1 MKEKT
6 RTVTFGENESQGI
19 GDVGQLSA
27 ADADHL
33 VSDRL
38 RDLAGCDNRYEW
50 FTLSGSK
57 SIRAG
62 CWVGVIQLGR
72 TTIEV
77 LPKVEDGTS
86 VSRIDLNEM
95 LADSLGIKGMSRLSS
110 NSSTGKFIEF
120 FAFDYARR
128 VSALIQRGMPHRYV
142 EQRGLLQTIKGR
154 LDLPMQIQ
162 ADAAALPYIACTYDA
177 FVADNPLSQFLKAG
191 LVAATRLPV
200 SARTRRML
208 MSTLAELDV
217 VSDRVVGREE
227 LISYTLGKNERDLLP
242 LCNLASLLLRGKSF
256 DTHLAG
262 EGGKKL
268 RGFTLMF
275 NMWEI
280 FENYAVHELN
290 MALKGTPWVARGHDT
305 RLDGK
310 AWYLGAGKLV
320 QLKPDI
326 VIRRRSGDKAIVC
339 VADTKWKKDA
349 GYVTKI
355 TKKNT
360 LRTSV
365 TGVQPADAYQALAYT
380 ATLSAEEGLALDDPL
395 PVAIIYPKVG
405 KRASSAG
412 LKADKN
418 GNDPLS
424 FLRKIGEPP
433 IRLNAYKKVQGELKG
448 TLSFLYLNCPGTA
461 DESAAMQS
469 TPTHQGK
476 A

>member
-1 MKEKT
+1 MKEKP

-19 GDVGQLSA
+19 GGVGQLSTKE
-27 ADADHL
+27 ADHL
-33 VSDRL
+33 ISDRL

-77 LPKVEDGTS
+77 LPKVEDGSS
-86 VSRIDLNEM
+86 VSRIELNEM
-95 LADSLGIKGMSRLSS
+95 LADSLGIKGMSRLSR
-110 NSSTGKFIEF
+110 NSSAGRFIEF

-142 EQRGLLQTIKGR
+142 EQRGLIQTIKGR
-154 LDLPMQIQ
+154 LDLPRQIQ

-191 LVAATRLPV
+191 LVAGTRLPV
-200 SARTRRML
+200 SARTRRII

-227 LISYTLGKNERDLLP
+227 LISYTLGRNERDLLP

-256 DTHLAG
+256 DTHLAK
-262 EGGKKL
+262 EECAKIS
-268 RGFTLMF
+268 GFTLMF

-280 FENYAVHELN
+280 FENYALHELN
-290 MALKGTPWVARGHDT
+290 MVLKGTPWIAYGHGT

-326 VIRRRSGDKAIVC
+326 VIRKRSGDRAIVC

-349 GYVTKI
+349 GYVTKL

-380 ATLSAEEGLALDDPL
+380 ATLSAEEGRALDDPL

-405 KRASSAG
+405 KKASAAG
-412 LKADKN
+412 LKVAKN
-418 GNDPLS
+418 SNDPLS
-424 FLRKIGEPP
+424 FLRRKDEPP
-433 IRLNAYKKVQGELKG
+433 LRLNAYKKVRDDLNG
-448 TLSFLYLNCPGTA
+448 TLSFLYLNCPQA
-461 DESAAMQS
+461 SEEPRA
-469 TPTHQGK
+469 
-476 A
+476 